1 MLFNFLSQRCV
12 NDALVFDPDLD
23 QCRSCLLVKPCN
35 DDPNNI
41 RCPQCPPPDPGYT
54 CTCSGNGCIVQ
65 PVTTT
70 TTTTTTTVRPTP
82 TCPPYNPSENNCNC
96 VPDACTLTPIVTR
109 PAGGAPCPGRTVA
122 TPPANYVYNC
132 TKKPNGD
139 YEDPIDVCS
148 GFFYACSNNIPYKMV
163 SQSTNSFSIFK

>member
-122 TPPANYVYNC
+122 THLLITC
-132 TKKPNGD
+132 TT
-139 YEDPIDVCS
+139 VRR
-148 GFFYACSNNIPYKMV
+148 
-163 SQSTNSFSIFK
+163 SQTATTKIQSMSARGSFTRAAIIYHTKW